1 MCRQTQQ
8 KMVRR
13 SQRVF
18 KKRTVYF
25 ADHAFLGGTYQE
37 AQSKFIKN
45 LRENEGFY
53 SGSTR

>member
-37 AQSKFIKN
+37 AQSKFIKS
-45 LRENEGFY
+45 LRKNEGFY